1 MYFLI
6 PREDDKTI
14 NSISKNIQK
23 YIKQKVRKAS
33 DLVQFIEN
41 DCVCRSVQVLQYFNE
56 KEFEKCGICDV
67 CLANKNTHVDISFE
81 ITNYLTSNK
90 TATSKEICKHI
101 SKKEDTILVNLQQLL
116 SEEKIGINNFNQY
129 YII

>member
-1 MYFLI
+1 MIAFVEVCKFCNISTKKSLKNVEFVMFVWQIKI
-6 PREDDKTI
+6 P
-14 NSISKNIQK
+14 
-23 YIKQKVRKAS
+23 
-33 DLVQFIEN
+33 
-41 DCVCRSVQVLQYFNE
+41 
-56 KEFEKCGICDV
+56 
-67 CLANKNTHVDISFE
+67 HVDISFE